1 MYRIRVS
8 RMYWYYCNCHD
19 GVWRTIDLLCNFV
32 LTVKSVDCVR
42 IYIKHV
48 LPTAFRVFDNGS
60 TLIFI
65 FIEGRSRFLA
75 RARNGKIKARKKRAD
90 QESCWKTCG
99 SITLQ
104 GNCPTA
110 FGKQIFPALCNNL
123 SKSS

>member
-1 MYRIRVS
+1 
-8 RMYWYYCNCHD
+8 MYWYYCNCHD

-65 FIEGRSRFLA
+65 YIEGRSRFLA
-75 RARNGKIKARKKRAD
+75 RARNGKIKALKKVAGKRAAVSPCNEIV
-90 QESCWKTCG
+90 QPLLENKYFW
-99 SITLQ
+99 LY
-104 GNCPTA
+104 
-110 FGKQIFPALCNNL
+110 ALISENHHNFQ
-123 SKSS
+123 